1 MRAARCH
8 GLSPA
13 AALSSPVCLELLS
26 LLAPPWDDVLC
37 KAACTTRELQSN
49 QGTEQSCAVPFV
61 SGCTHSPMF
70 MHCNAVPTHPCTPCV
85 RRTTDKTPRLSG
97 AGKCDH
103 MAPCST
109 LIPWDAQGW
118 VSLRARGRRRHR
130 YPTATAI
137 VAYEVTRTG
146 GRTSKGPDCISI
158 DPTSCWLQPQG
169 QAAFAFAFTHKKGRR
184 ELGLHRDTAVSKQDP
199 RAR

>member
-1 MRAARCH
+1 MHDTGTAKQPGHGAELRCAVRLWVH
-8 GLSPA
+8 SQSYVY
-13 AALSSPVCLELLS
+13 ALQCCPDSSMHP
-26 LLAPPWDDVLC
+26 LC
-37 KAACTTRELQSN
+37 KADHRQ
-49 QGTEQSCAVPFV
+49 
-61 SGCTHSPMF
+61 
-70 MHCNAVPTHPCTPCV
+70 
-85 RRTTDKTPRLSG
+85 TPRLSG